1 MEQFCKSASRHLDR
15 RGDDPRILEH
25 ERPLCV
31 VVICPKLDWP
41 SDLFA
46 QNKDTVFKP
55 LEKPTT
61 EFHCACGCQQRH
73 NCAISRVVAM
83 DSDRHVLWY
92 RTMRCRNKHA
102 AMLAG
107 VSLATIRSRGKVATT
122 GQIPRWS
129 VRGHEGKY
137 FVR

>member
-1 MEQFCKSASRHLDR
+1 MGQFCNDASRHWDR
-15 RGDDPRILEH
+15 RVDDPPTLEH
-25 ERPLCV
+25 ERRLCA

-41 SDLFA
+41 VDLFA
-46 QNKDTVFKP
+46 QNKDAVFKP
-55 LEKPTT
+55 LEKPKT

-107 VSLATIRSRGKVATT
+107 GSLAMI
-122 GQIPRWS
+122 
-129 VRGHEGKY
+129 
-137 FVR
+137 